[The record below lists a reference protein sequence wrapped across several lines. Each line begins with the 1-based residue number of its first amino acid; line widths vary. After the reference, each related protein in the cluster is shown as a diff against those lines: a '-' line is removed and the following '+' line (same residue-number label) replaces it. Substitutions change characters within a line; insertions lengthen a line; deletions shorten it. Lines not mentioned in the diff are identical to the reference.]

1 MSDNRRGGEVAECPR
16 LIKGYGDTHVH
27 GSRGYDALMEALPK
41 LRRMDG
47 AAENLKQLREGG
59 AGG

>member
-1 MSDNRRGGEVAECPR
+1 MAECPR